1 MTRETREAIKYLYRL
16 IYEKN
21 QFIFWFF
28 IRIVSVLIPPLAV
41 YLFSQ
46 IIRCLE
52 TSCPP
57 NRTYFL
63 VFITFVFYLID
74 NFLRLLSIHKIQ
86 YLIYKT
92 EAHIQ
97 KIFTQDLSNK
107 DKKKRHQAIQTIR
120 NFSDAT
126 RLTMEVINQPGIDGF
141 VSLFYL
147 PTLVFFLDFRVFILQ
162 IAYILIYFFTDEYTT
177 GIYTKIKE
185 DQNKKIENYYGKL
198 QSSNDVSL
206 ESAQLLKQYERLCA
220 HGFRE
225 WFGLQNTAVIF
236 FSLVLIY
243 LVYSVVIG
251 NKQISDVFLLTS
263 YLASTQI
270 FLNSISQVK
279 DRLADTKVAIF
290 RLSKNKT
297 TSVDFDD
304 LTDFER
310 VQ

>member
-1 MTRETREAIKYLYRL
+1 MTRETREAIKYIYRL

-21 QFIFWFF
+21 QFVFWFF

-52 TSCPP
+52 TSCTP

-63 VFITFVFYLID
+63 VFLTFVFYLLD
-74 NFLRLLSIHKIQ
+74 NFLRLLSVHKIQ

-92 EAHIQ
+92 ESHIQ
-97 KIFTQDLSNK
+97 KFFTQDLQLQ
-107 DKKKRHQAIQTIR
+107 DKKKRHQAVQTIR

-162 IAYILIYFFTDEYTT
+162 IAYILVYFFTDEYTT
-177 GIYTKIKE
+177 GLYAKIKE

-198 QSSNDVSL
+198 QSSNDISL
-206 ESAQLLKQYERLCA
+206 ESSQLLKQYHRLCA
-220 HGFRE
+220 HGFWE
-225 WFGLQNTAVIF
+225 WFSLQNTAVVF

-243 LVYSVVIG
+243 LVYSVIVG

-263 YLASTQI
+263 YLVSTQV
-270 FLNSISQVK
+270 FLNSISLVK

-304 LTDFER
+304 LTDFEHTR
-310 VQ
+310 

>member
-1 MTRETREAIKYLYRL
+1 MTRETREAIKYIYRL

-28 IRIVSVLIPPLAV
+28 IRIVSVLIPPLSV
-41 YLFSQ
+41 YIFSQ

-52 TSCPP
+52 TSCSPS
-57 NRTYFL
+57 RAYFL
-63 VFITFVFYLID
+63 VFITFVSYLLD
-74 NFLRLLSIHKIQ
+74 NFLRLLSVHKIQ

-92 EAHIQ
+92 ESHIQ
-97 KIFTQDLSNK
+97 KFFTQDLQLQ

-162 IAYILIYFFTDEYTT
+162 IAYILVYFFTDEYTT
-177 GIYTKIKE
+177 GIYAKIKE

-198 QSSNDVSL
+198 QSSNDISL
-206 ESAQLLKQYERLCA
+206 ESSQLLKQYHRLCA
-220 HGFRE
+220 HGFWE
-225 WFGLQNTAVIF
+225 WFGLQNTAVVF

-243 LVYSVVIG
+243 LVYSVVVG

-263 YLASTQI
+263 YLISTQV
-270 FLNSISQVK
+270 FLNSISLVK

-310 VQ
+310 TR

>member
-1 MTRETREAIKYLYRL
+1 VTRETREAIKYIYRL

-28 IRIVSVLIPPLAV
+28 IRIISVLIPPLSV

-52 TSCPP
+52 TNCSP
-57 NRTYFL
+57 NRAYFL
-63 VFITFVFYLID
+63 VFITFISYLVD
-74 NFLRLLSIHKIQ
+74 NFLRLLSVHKLQ

-92 EAHIQ
+92 ESHIQ
-97 KIFTQDLSNK
+97 KFFTQDLQLQ

-162 IAYILIYFFTDEYTT
+162 IAYILVYFFTDEYTT
-177 GIYTKIKE
+177 GLYAAIKE

-198 QSSNDVSL
+198 QSSNDISL
-206 ESAQLLKQYERLCA
+206 ESSQLLKQYHRLCA
-220 HGFRE
+220 HGFWE
-225 WFGLQNTAVIF
+225 WFSLQNTAVVF
-236 FSLVLIY
+236 FSLVLTY
-243 LVYSVVIG
+243 LVYSVVVG
-251 NKQISDVFLLTS
+251 NKQISDIFLLTS
-263 YLASTQI
+263 YLVSTQV
-270 FLNSISQVK
+270 FLNSISLVK

-304 LTDFER
+304 LTNFER
-310 VQ
+310 TR